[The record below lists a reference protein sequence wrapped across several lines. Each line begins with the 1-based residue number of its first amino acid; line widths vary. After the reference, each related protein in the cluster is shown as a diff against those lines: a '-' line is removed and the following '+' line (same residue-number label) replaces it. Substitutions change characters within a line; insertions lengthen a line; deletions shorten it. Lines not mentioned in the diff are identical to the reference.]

1 MRKYIWLAVL
11 TVSAAQ
17 AAGLRFVDQW
27 ERDGLPVVPTNILNL
42 YAQPPEKFAALPA
55 DAPAQRYTLCWP
67 IGAGQAAAAPDKDRW
82 MSFMMDADPAHQ
94 EFLWVDTNRNWVFE
108 PGEKYALGDLKWG
121 DKTIRGFETPIS
133 TGGEPAT
140 RTLRVWLGT
149 FPGTLLVSL
158 RGYCAGTVELGGRE
172 VAALLADADMDGRFA
187 TLGRDLIFLDLDGNG
202 KYFIATERYPLAEK
216 LRLDGKT
223 YAMQYS
229 PNGASVAATETYLG
243 QGMVRFALKGAGNK
257 PVMATLRRDD
267 GEVVAAGKLGEPV
280 TVPEGTWTMFTLAS
294 LRIQEG
300 ARTWSYSFSRHS
312 GELPN
317 LSPLVVKPGQE
328 TTFDLLGPI
337 KLTMN
342 GVQAAAKP
350 GDQVNAQVGFTS
362 ATGMDVRSQSSG
374 PSTRD
379 SDEPK
384 LELKLLDGKFAVRA
398 QGRMG
403 FG

>member
-67 IGAGQAAAAPDKDRW
+67 IGADKDRW
-82 MSFMMDADPAHQ
+82 MSFMMDADPARQ
-94 EFLWVDTNRNWVFE
+94 EFLWVDTNRNWVLD
-108 PGEKYALGDLKWG
+108 PGERYALGDLKWG
-121 DKTIRGFETPIS
+121 DKTIRGFETPINI
-133 TGGEPAT
+133 GGEPAT

-158 RGYCAGTVELGGRE
+158 RGYCDGTVELGGRE
-172 VAALLADADMDGRFA
+172 VAALLADADMDGRFG

-202 KYFIATERYPLAEK
+202 RYFIATERYPLAEK
-216 LRLDGKT
+216 LRLDDKT
-223 YAMQYS
+223 YEMQYS
-229 PNGASVAATETYLG
+229 PNGAGVAATETYRG
-243 QGMVRFALKGAGNK
+243 QGTVSFALKGAGEK

-267 GEVVAAGKLGEPV
+267 GEMVAAGKLGEPV
-280 TVPEGTWTMFTLAS
+280 TVPEGTWTVFTLAN
-294 LRIQEG
+294 LRMQEG

-337 KLTMN
+337 RLTME
-342 GVQAAAKP
+342 GVRATAKP
-350 GDQVNAQVGFTS
+350 GDRVSAQVGFTS

-374 PSTRD
+374 PSPRD
-379 SDEPK
+379 SDQK
-384 LELKLLDGKFAVRA
+384 LELKLLDSKFTVRA